1 MPAVRKSHNSS
12 QRLRVL
18 SAEQW
23 RFGSWFDLVKTRLHN
38 RLALTGHVAQF
49 MTVCSALKESQK
61 APERLQLFQASNLPK
76 NRKHQFDH
84 SRWPMSHE
92 RRHFLPE
99 EEGVSVMKFA
109 AFLFAVCLGLYLF
122 SDSVASTSEALSF
135 RSNRIQN
142 SNTGSHLN
150 VLTHRYDWGRTGANL
165 KETRLNAANVNR
177 RQFGKLFSRAVD
189 GQVYA
194 QPLYVSQIK
203 LADQSIR
210 NVVYVV
216 TEHNSVYAFDADDA
230 EAVDPLW
237 RVNLGTS
244 VLSTEISSNYRD
256 LMPEVGITGTPVIDL
271 ASQTIYLVA
280 KSKNIDNGSY
290 HQRLHALHLSTGREQ
305 PGSPVEITASVAG
318 TGAGSVSGK
327 VVFDPLYQL
336 NRPGLLLLNGVVYV
350 AFGSHGNRGPHHG
363 WLLGYDANT
372 LQQVA
377 VFNTTPDS
385 EGGSIWQSG
394 QGLVADGEGNI
405 YVTTGNGLFD
415 LQDGKR
421 EYGNCALKFSTQ
433 NGLSLV
439 DYFTPQNTEVLNQFD
454 IDLGAGGPVL
464 LPGVNRLL
472 FAGKDTVLRV
482 LDTEDLGGF
491 NSTDRIVQQFQPSPG
506 RLFGAPVYWESP
518 AYGKVIYYWAAGD
531 ALKVY
536 KLLGGKLQE
545 FETARSTVTTTA
557 GISNAAPLSL
567 SANGSKH
574 GTGIVWAT
582 GSLLGDANRNT
593 VPGVLRAVDASDV
606 TRELWNSE
614 QNAERDALGSFAK
627 FCPPTVANGKV
638 YVATFSG
645 QLQIYGLLPGTC
657 NFSLEQDNQFMS
669 SGEGSGSVNLNVEDG
684 CNWLASS
691 NADWIELASASEG
704 TGRGSIVYNLA
715 PNPSGLARRGTL
727 SIGGLEFTVTQAG
740 AAFSA
745 SAASYDQA
753 ALATESIAVISGQGL
768 AADTASASGALPTL
782 LAGTTVRVADS
793 TGVERLAPLFYV
805 SPNQINYQIP
815 ADTRTGSALV
825 TIRSA
830 DGNVAT
836 SNIQIE
842 IIAPGLFSANAT
854 GQGIAAAVALRVKPD
869 GTQLFESVSEWDPAR
884 QQFVPVAI
892 DVSQDADR
900 MFLILFG
907 TGIRYRNRMGEA
919 AVRIGNLSVNALYAG
934 RQGDFAGLDQV
945 NIPLPKSLMGQ
956 GDVDVV
962 LKLDGKTT
970 NTVKIRLK

>member
-1 MPAVRKSHNSS
+1 
-12 QRLRVL
+12 
-18 SAEQW
+18 
-23 RFGSWFDLVKTRLHN
+23 
-38 RLALTGHVAQF
+38 
-49 MTVCSALKESQK
+49 
-61 APERLQLFQASNLPK
+61 
-76 NRKHQFDH
+76 
-84 SRWPMSHE
+84 
-92 RRHFLPE
+92 
-99 EEGVSVMKFA
+99 MKFA
-109 AFLFAVCLGLYLF
+109 AFLFACCLGLSLF
-122 SDSVASTSEALSF
+122 AGSAISTWETLSVRPNHMQS
-135 RSNRIQN
+135 SNSVPQF
-142 SNTGSHLN
+142 N
-150 VLTHRYDWGRTGANL
+150 VLTHRYDLGRTGANL
-165 KETRLNAANVNR
+165 KETRLNVANVNV

-194 QPLYVSQIK
+194 QPLYVSQVK
-203 LADQSIR
+203 FADQSIR

-216 TEHNSVYAFDADDA
+216 TEHNSVYAFDADDSD
-230 EAVDPLW
+230 AVDPLW
-237 RVNLGTS
+237 HVNLGTP

-256 LMPEVGITGTPVIDL
+256 LMPEVGITGTPVIDPG
-271 ASQTIYLVA
+271 SQTIYLVA
-280 KSKNIDNGSY
+280 KSKRTEDGSY
-290 HQRLHALHLSTGREQ
+290 HQRLHALHLSTGKEQ
-305 PGSPVEITASVAG
+305 PGSPVEITASVSGA
-318 TGAGSVSGK
+318 GAGSVDGK
-327 VVFDPLYQL
+327 VTFDPLYQL

-363 WLLGYDANT
+363 WLLGYDATT

-394 QGLVADGEGNI
+394 QGLAADGNGNI
-405 YVTTGNGLFD
+405 FVTTGNGPFN

-439 DYFTPQNTEVLNQFD
+439 DYFTPHNTAVLDQFD

-464 LPGVNRLL
+464 LPGINRLL

-491 NSTDRIVQQFQPSPG
+491 NPTDRIVQQFQPSSG

-518 AYGKVIYYWAAGD
+518 TYGKVIYYWAAGD

-545 FETARSTVTTTA
+545 YEAAHSAVTTVA

-567 SANGSKH
+567 SANGSKP

-582 GSLLGDANRNT
+582 GSLQGDANRNT
-593 VPGVLRAVDASDV
+593 VPGVLRAVDASDI

-614 QNAERDALGSFAK
+614 LNAERDSLGSFAK
-627 FCPPTVANGKV
+627 FCPPTVVNGKV

-657 NFSLEQDNQFMS
+657 NFNLEQDNQFMIS
-669 SGEGSGSVNLNVEDG
+669 SEGSGSVSLNVEDG

-691 NADWIELASASEG
+691 NADWIELISPSEG
-704 TGRGSIVYNLA
+704 TGRSSLVYSIVS
-715 PNPSGLARRGTL
+715 NPSGLARRGTL
-727 SIGGLEFTVTQAG
+727 SIGGLEFSVTQAG

-745 SAASYDQA
+745 SAASYDQS
-753 ALATESIAVISGQGL
+753 ALAAESIAVLSGQGL
-768 AADTASASGALPTL
+768 ATDTASATGALPTT

-793 TGVERLAPLFYV
+793 AGVERLAPLFYA
-805 SPNQINYQIP
+805 SPHQINYQIP

-836 SNIQIE
+836 GNMQIE

-854 GQGIAAAVALRVKPD
+854 GQGVAAAVALRVKPD
-869 GTQLFESVSEWDPAR
+869 GTQLFEAVSEWDAAR

-892 DVSQDADR
+892 DVSRDADQ

-919 AVRIGNLSVNALYAG
+919 AVRIGNQSVNVLYAG

-945 NIPLPKSLMGQ
+945 NIPLPKTLMRQ
-956 GDVDVV
+956 GEVDVV

-970 NTVKIRLK
+970 NTVNIRFK

>member
-1 MPAVRKSHNSS
+1 
-12 QRLRVL
+12 
-18 SAEQW
+18 
-23 RFGSWFDLVKTRLHN
+23 
-38 RLALTGHVAQF
+38 
-49 MTVCSALKESQK
+49 
-61 APERLQLFQASNLPK
+61 
-76 NRKHQFDH
+76 
-84 SRWPMSHE
+84 
-92 RRHFLPE
+92 
-99 EEGVSVMKFA
+99 MKFA
-109 AFLFAVCLGLYLF
+109 AFLFAVCLSLYWF
-122 SDSVASTSEALSF
+122 SGAAMLPSKALSL
-135 RSNRIQN
+135 RSNRIEKPGLGAQP
-142 SNTGSHLN
+142 N
-150 VLTHRYDWGRTGANL
+150 VLTHRYDPGRTGANL
-165 KETRLNAANVNR
+165 KETRLNVANVNP

-194 QPLYVSQIK
+194 QPLYVSQVEF
-203 LADQSIR
+203 ADQSVR
-210 NVVYVV
+210 NVVYVA

-237 RVNLGTS
+237 QVNLGTS

-256 LMPEVGITGTPVIDL
+256 LMPEVGITGTPVIDPN
-271 ASQTIYLVA
+271 SQTIYVVA
-280 KSKNIDNGSY
+280 KSKNTEDGSY

-305 PGSPVEITASVAG
+305 PGSPVEITARVPG
-318 TGAGSVSGK
+318 TGAGSVNGK
-327 VVFDPLYQL
+327 VIFDPLYQL

-363 WLLGYDANT
+363 WLLGYDADT
-372 LQQVA
+372 LRQIA

-405 YVTTGNGLFD
+405 YVTTGNGPFD

-439 DYFTPQNTEVLNQFD
+439 DYFTPKNTDVLNQSD

-464 LPGVNRLL
+464 LPGINRLV

-482 LDTEDLGGF
+482 LDTDDLGGF
-491 NSTDRIVQQFQPSPG
+491 DPVTDRIVQQFQPSSG

-518 AYGKVIYYWAAGD
+518 TYGKVIYYWAAGD

-545 FETARSTVTTTA
+545 FETARSTVTTPA

-582 GSLLGDANRNT
+582 GSLQGDANRNT
-593 VPGVLRAVDASDV
+593 VPGVLRAIDASDI
-606 TRELWNSE
+606 TKELWNSE
-614 QNAERDALGSFAK
+614 LNAGRDSLGNFAK
-627 FCPPTVANGKV
+627 FCPPVVANGKV
-638 YVATFSG
+638 FVATFSG
-645 QLQIYGLLPGTC
+645 QFHVYGLLPGIC

-669 SGEGSGSVNLNVEDG
+669 SSDGSGSVNLNVEDG

-704 TGRGSIVYNLA
+704 MGRGSIVYNLV

-745 SAASYDQA
+745 SAASYDQS
-753 ALATESIAVISGQGL
+753 ALATESIAVISGLGL

-869 GTQLFESVSEWDPAR
+869 GTQLFESVSEWDAAR
-884 QQFVPVAI
+884 HQFVPVAI

>member
-1 MPAVRKSHNSS
+1 
-12 QRLRVL
+12 
-18 SAEQW
+18 
-23 RFGSWFDLVKTRLHN
+23 
-38 RLALTGHVAQF
+38 
-49 MTVCSALKESQK
+49 
-61 APERLQLFQASNLPK
+61 
-76 NRKHQFDH
+76 
-84 SRWPMSHE
+84 
-92 RRHFLPE
+92 
-99 EEGVSVMKFA
+99 MKKFS
-109 AFLFAVCLGLYLF
+109 AFLFAACLSLYWF
-122 SDSVASTSEALSF
+122 SGAAMLPAEALSL
-135 RSNRIQN
+135 RSNRIEK
-142 SNTGSHLN
+142 SRPGSQPN
-150 VLTHRYDWGRTGANL
+150 VLTHRYDLGRTGANL
-165 KETRLNAANVNR
+165 NETRLNVANVNP
-177 RQFGKLFSRAVD
+177 RQFGKLFSRAVA

-194 QPLYVSQIK
+194 QPLYVSQVEF
-203 LADQSIR
+203 ADQSIR
-210 NVVYVV
+210 NVVYVA

-230 EAVDPLW
+230 EAVEPLW
-237 RVNLGTS
+237 QVNLGTS

-280 KSKNIDNGSY
+280 KSKNIDDGSY
-290 HQRLHALHLSTGREQ
+290 HQRLHALHLSTGQEQ

-318 TGAGSVSGK
+318 TGAGSVDGK

-363 WLLGYDANT
+363 WLLAYDAST
-372 LQQVA
+372 LEQVA

-405 YVTTGNGLFD
+405 YLTTGNGPFD

-439 DYFTPQNTEVLNQFD
+439 DYFTPHNTEVLNQFD

-491 NSTDRIVQQFQPSPG
+491 NPTDRIVQQFQPSPG

-518 AYGKVIYYWAAGD
+518 TYGKVIYYWAAGD

-545 FETARSTVTTTA
+545 FETALSPVMTVA

-567 SANGSKH
+567 SANGGKPA
-574 GTGIVWAT
+574 TGILWAT
-582 GSLLGDANRNT
+582 GSLQGDANRNT
-593 VPGVLRAVDASDV
+593 VPGVLRAIDASDI

-614 QNAERDALGSFAK
+614 LNAERDSLGSFAK

-645 QLQIYGLLPGTC
+645 QLQVYGLLPGTC
-657 NFSLEQDNQFMS
+657 NFSLERDNQFMN
-669 SGEGSGSVNLNVEDG
+669 SGEGSGSVNLNVEEG

-691 NADWIELASASEG
+691 DADWIELASASEG
-704 TGRGSIVYNLA
+704 TGGGSIVYNLVS
-715 PNPSGLARRGTL
+715 NPGGLMRRGTIN
-727 SIGGLEFTVTQAG
+727 IGGLEFTVTQAG

-745 SAASYDQA
+745 SAASYDQS
-753 ALATESIAVISGQGL
+753 ALAAESIAVISGQGL
-768 AADTASASGALPTL
+768 AAETISATGMLPTS
-782 LAGTTVRVADS
+782 LAGTTVRVTDS
-793 TGVERLAPLFYV
+793 AGVERMAPLFYV
-805 SPNQINYQIP
+805 SPAQINYLLP
-815 ADTRTGSALV
+815 ADTATGSALL
-825 TIRSA
+825 TIHSA

-842 IIAPGLFSANAT
+842 VIAPGLFSANAT
-854 GQGIAAAVALRVKPD
+854 GQGVAAAVALRVKPD
-869 GTQLFESVSEWDPAR
+869 GTQLFQSVSEWDPALR
-884 QQFVPVAI
+884 QFIALPI
-892 DVSQDADR
+892 DVGQEGDQ

-907 TGIRYRNRMGEA
+907 TGIRYYDPTSEA
-919 AVRIGNLSVNALYAG
+919 EVRIGNLSVNALYAG
-934 RQGDFAGLDQV
+934 RQDDFAGLDQV
-945 NIPLPKSLMGQ
+945 NIPLPKTLMGQ

-962 LKLDGKTT
+962 LKLNGKTT